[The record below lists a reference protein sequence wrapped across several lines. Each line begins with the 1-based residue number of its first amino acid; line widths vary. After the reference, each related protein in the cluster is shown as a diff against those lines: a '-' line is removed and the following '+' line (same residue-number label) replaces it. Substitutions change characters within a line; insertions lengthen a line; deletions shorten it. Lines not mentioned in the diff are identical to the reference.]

1 MKKSILLICSIVATL
16 LLCSCEPLFTTYGE
30 IVHTAVKEHY
40 TSYDILGLIQVQK
53 DGKPTLYDFC
63 VIDDTHD
70 GIDILW
76 LSASKNEN
84 DDYTMASTIIAD
96 NIELEKVYSVTS
108 TSQDFTVEYLICEKK
123 DIPDFALQK
132 EKFIFN
138 GKNLYFCI
146 ISITNLPVE

>member
-1 MKKSILLICSIVATL
+1 MKKSILLICLIVATL

-138 GKNLYFCI
+138 DKNLYFCI